1 MAGEL
6 DLPRGPRL
14 LTATVDGPAPRRP
27 ARLFFLILGCTCF
40 ALGVVGAFLPLLPTT
55 PFLLLA
61 AACWAR
67 SSPRF
72 HDWLMN
78 HRVFGPTLRS
88 WRAHR
93 ALPPGVKG
101 KAIALLLVVLA
112 GSAWMVS
119 YPPSRWIIAGVGVA
133 LVVFLARLPVRE
145 A

>member
-1 MAGEL
+1 MSAPQPPVPSGH
-6 DLPRGPRL
+6 RRL
-14 LTATVDGPAPRRP
+14 L
-27 ARLFFLILGCTCF
+27 FFVLGGLCF
-40 ALGVVGAFLPLLPTT
+40 VLGVVGAFVPLLPTT

-72 HDWLMN
+72 HDWLLA

-101 KAIALLLVVLA
+101 KAIALLVVVL
-112 GSAWMVS
+112 GSSAWFVVTH
-119 YPPSRWIIAGVGVA
+119 PAARWVVAAVGVC
-133 LVVFLARLPVRE
+133 LVIFLARLPVRE

>member
-1 MAGEL
+1 M
-6 DLPRGPRL
+6 PH
-14 LTATVDGPAPRRP
+14 RP
-27 ARLFFLILGCTCF
+27 LFFVLGCLCF
-40 ALGVVGAFLPLLPTT
+40 GLGMLGAFVPLLPTT

-67 SSPRF
+67 SSTRF
-72 HDWLMN
+72 HDWLLA

-101 KAIALLLVVLA
+101 KAIALLVVVL
-112 GSAWMVS
+112 GCSAAFG
-119 YPPSRWIIAGVGVA
+119 PFQPLARWIIAAVGVG
-133 LVVFLARLPVRE
+133 LVLFLARLPVRE

>member
-1 MAGEL
+1 M
-6 DLPRGPRL
+6 PRVTFVP
-14 LTATVDGPAPRRP
+14 APAPRLPR
-27 ARLFFLILGCTCF
+27 RILFFVLGCLCF
-40 ALGVVGAFLPLLPTT
+40 ALGLLGAFIPLLPTT

-67 SSPRF
+67 SSTRF
-72 HDWLMN
+72 HDWLLA

-88 WRAHR
+88 WSAHR

-101 KAIALLLVVLA
+101 PAIALLVVVL
-112 GSAWMVS
+112 GTSAFLVS
-119 YPPSRWIIAGVGVA
+119 HPAASWIIAGVGVV

>member
-1 MAGEL
+1 M
-6 DLPRGPRL
+6 
-14 LTATVDGPAPRRP
+14 DGPAPRRP
-27 ARLFFLILGCTCF
+27 ARLLFLILGCVCF

-101 KAIALLLVVLA
+101 KAIALLVVVLA

-133 LVVFLARLPVRE
+133 LVIFLARLPVRE

>member
-1 MAGEL
+1 MP
-6 DLPRGPRL
+6 LPPATDQTGPRRL
-14 LTATVDGPAPRRP
+14 
-27 ARLFFLILGCTCF
+27 LFFVLGCLCF
-40 ALGVVGAFLPLLPTT
+40 ALGVVGAFVPLLPTT

-67 SSPRF
+67 SSQRF
-72 HDWLMN
+72 HDWLLA

-101 KAIALLLVVLA
+101 KAIALLIVVMGLSTFLVVTHPA
-112 GSAWMVS
+112 A
-119 YPPSRWIIAGVGVA
+119 RWGVAVVGVA
-133 LVVFLARLPVRE
+133 LVIFLARLPVRE

>member
-1 MAGEL
+1 MP
-6 DLPRGPRL
+6 LPPATDRPGAQRL
-14 LTATVDGPAPRRP
+14 L
-27 ARLFFLILGCTCF
+27 FFVLGCACF
-40 ALGVVGAFLPLLPTT
+40 ALGVVGAFVPLLPTT

-67 SSPRF
+67 SSQRF
-72 HDWLMN
+72 HDWLLA

-101 KAIALLLVVLA
+101 KAIALLVVVM
-112 GSAWMVS
+112 GSSAFVVTH
-119 YPPSRWIIAGVGVA
+119 PAARWVMAAVGVC
-133 LVVFLARLPVRE
+133 LVIFLARLPVRE

>member
-1 MAGEL
+1 MVDHRTAP
-6 DLPRGPRL
+6 PRAAPM
-14 LTATVDGPAPRRP
+14 TVGAPLPRRP
-27 ARLFFLILGCTCF
+27 QRPLFFVLGVLCF
-40 ALGVVGAFLPLLPTT
+40 ALGVLGAFIPLLPTT

-72 HDWLMN
+72 HDWLLA

-88 WRAHR
+88 WSAHR
-93 ALPPGVKG
+93 ALPPGVKL
-101 KAIALLLVVLA
+101 KAIVLLVVVL
-112 GSAWMVS
+112 GCSAWFGDFHPV
-119 YPPSRWIIAGVGVA
+119 SRWIIAGVGVA

>member
-1 MAGEL
+1 MDPGNQPSA
-6 DLPRGPRL
+6 
-14 LTATVDGPAPRRP
+14 RR
-27 ARLFFLILGCTCF
+27 ALFLVLGCLCF
-40 ALGVVGAFLPLLPTT
+40 ALGVVGAFVPLLPTT

-72 HDWLMN
+72 HAWLLA

-88 WRAHR
+88 WEAHR

-101 KAIALLLVVLA
+101 KAIALLVVVMGA
-112 GSAWMVS
+112 STWFFVTHPAA
-119 YPPSRWIIAGVGVA
+119 RWGVAAVGVA